1 LNDLLPI
8 NKNIPAII
16 RIKNS
21 NISNISFS
29 IEIEAP
35 KIVKGIDPTRYG
47 VSNLILRLP
56 DLI

>member
-16 RIKNS
+16 RIKNN
-21 NISNISFS
+21 NISKISFS

-35 KIVKGIDPTRYG
+35 KKATTKKSR
-47 VSNLILRLP
+47 
-56 DLI
+56 